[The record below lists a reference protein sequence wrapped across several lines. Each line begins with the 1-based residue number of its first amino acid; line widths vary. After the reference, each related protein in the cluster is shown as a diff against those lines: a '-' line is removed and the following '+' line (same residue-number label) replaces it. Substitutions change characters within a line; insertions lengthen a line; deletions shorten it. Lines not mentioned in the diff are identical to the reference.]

1 MRKTAFSRSALA
13 AALAVSLSLGSA
25 MAATDGVSA
34 AFESEGVL
42 HFQPEFK
49 ATGYALKIVGPGS
62 FQREELFT
70 DQDMLGVSIKSLGQ
84 LVDGVYNYEISPIK
98 GFSKRT
104 DDRAAVAQETPRFE
118 MTSGV
123 FRVVEGKVVLPETKT
138 PEPAYVVNDQDN
150 TSMAKDV
157 VHADDVIAQGSICAG
172 TDCVNNESF
181 GFDTIRLKEN
191 NLRIKFDDTSSSG
204 SFPNRDWQLTANDSA
219 NGGANKFSIDDI
231 TGGRTPFTIEAGAP
245 SNSLYVDDGGRLGL
259 GTSAPVVDVQVVTGN
274 TPTLRLQQDGSDG
287 FSQQTWD
294 VAGNEANFFVRDV
307 TNSSK
312 LPFRIRPGA
321 PTSSIDI
328 MANGNIGVGTQTPD
342 ASLDIE
348 RGADVTLRLTGTG
361 TVDSTW
367 DIKNNQD
374 TGRLTFS
381 DDSTGARVPFK
392 FGIGAA
398 NNLLRIGILD
408 TSTVDING
416 NLTVTGTI
424 TPDYVF
430 ESSFKLPSI
439 EEHAEFMWQN
449 GHLPKVE
456 PAKVNEDGKGTFNV
470 ASRSQGVLEE
480 LEYAHVYI
488 EKLNADIQ
496 RLNADADRRNAEFAL
511 LKAEIEQLKKQAT
524 SD

>member
-70 DQDMLGVSIKSLGQ
+70 DQDMLGVSINSLGQ

-104 DDRAAVAQETPRFE
+104 DERAAVAQETPRFE

-328 MANGNIGVGTQTPD
+328 AASGFVGMGTQSPASELHIVKSSSDNGPKLTMERKATTSPTVTPASVWEFVIRNNDGDFAFNDPDTPGAEFIFRQNGDLEIAGSLTANG
-342 ASLDIE
+342 
-348 RGADVTLRLTGTG
+348 
-361 TVDSTW
+361 ST
-367 DIKNNQD
+367 
-374 TGRLTFS
+374 F
-381 DDSTGARVPFK
+381 
-392 FGIGAA
+392 
-398 NNLLRIGILD
+398 
-408 TSTVDING
+408 
-416 NLTVTGTI
+416 
-424 TPDYVF
+424 PDYVF
-430 ESSFKLPSI
+430 EPSYKLMPLDDLQAYI
-439 EEHAEFMWQN
+439 EDN
-449 GHLPKVE
+449 GHLPSVPSAKEVNEAGGHDMTALQLKLLEKVE
-456 PAKVNEDGKGTFNV
+456 ELTLYTLQQQQTIKHLQGKLDELELHQKPAK
-470 ASRSQGVLEE
+470 
-480 LEYAHVYI
+480 
-488 EKLNADIQ
+488 
-496 RLNADADRRNAEFAL
+496 
-511 LKAEIEQLKKQAT
+511 
-524 SD
+524 